1 MNENTVLP
9 PGPKDAITDVPG
21 IRVGH
26 WTDRRGGTGCTVILC
41 EDSVA
46 GAVDTRGGAPGTRET
61 DVLSGPN
68 LVRKAHAVVLCG
80 GSAFGLAATDGVM
93 RYLAERGIGFP
104 TTARNVPIVSGA
116 VLYDLPTGR
125 PDAYPGPDAG
135 YRAAARATAGRVEQG
150 TVGAGTGAT
159 VGKLLGH
166 EWATKGGIGTAS
178 VVGPRGIIVGAI
190 VANNASGNVLDPATG
205 RVAAGVRQEGG
216 GWVSLAETIARR
228 TEQLDLQ
235 LQNTVLVCVATNAS
249 LDHHQLQRV
258 AIQSH
263 DGIAR
268 AVLPAHTFGDGDVAF
283 AVAMGKLEV
292 RPYDALTVGVL
303 AVQAVETA
311 LVRSVCAA
319 TGLHGVPSAAEW
331 LRDGSTLRG

>member
-1 MNENTVLP
+1 MNGAIALP
-9 PGPKDAITDVPG
+9 PGSRDAITDVPG

-46 GAVDTRGGAPGTRET
+46 GAVDARGGAPGTRET
-61 DVLSGPN
+61 DVLAGPN
-68 LVRKAHAVVLCG
+68 LVRKAHAVVFCG

-93 RYLAERGIGFP
+93 RYLSERGIGFP

-125 PDAYPGPDAG
+125 HGAYPTADAG
-135 YRAAARATAGRVEQG
+135 YRAASRAGGGRVDQG
-150 TVGAGTGAT
+150 SVGAGTGAT

-178 VVGPRGIIVGAI
+178 VVGPRGIVVGAI
-190 VANNASGNVLDPATG
+190 AANNASGNVVDPG
-205 RVAAGVRQEGG
+205 SGDIVAGVRQEGG
-216 GWVSLAETIARR
+216 GYVSLAETITRR

-235 LQNTVLVCVATNAS
+235 LQTTVLVCVATNAS

-258 AIQSH
+258 AIQAH

-268 AVLPAHTFGDGDVAF
+268 TVTPAHTFGDGDIAF
-283 AVAMGKLEV
+283 AIAMGRLEV
-292 RPYDALTVGVL
+292 QPYDALTVGVL

-311 LVRSVCAA
+311 LLRSVCLA

-331 LRDGSTLRG
+331 ARQH

>member
-1 MNENTVLP
+1 MNETNALP

-41 EDSVA
+41 EDSAA
-46 GAVDTRGGAPGTRET
+46 GAVDARGGAPGTRET
-61 DVLSGPN
+61 DVLSGRN
-68 LVRKAHAVVLCG
+68 LVRKAHAIALCG
-80 GSAFGLAATDGVM
+80 GSAFGLAAGDGVM
-93 RYLAERGIGFP
+93 RYLAEKDIGFP
-104 TTARNVPIVSGA
+104 TTAGKVPIVSGA

-125 PDAYPGPDAG
+125 SDAYPGADAG
-135 YRAAARATAGRVEQG
+135 YRAAARATSGRVEQG

-166 EWATKGGIGTAS
+166 EWATKGGMGTAS
-178 VVGPRGIIVGAI
+178 VVGPRGIVVGAI
-190 VANNASGNVLDPATG
+190 VANNASGNVLDPVSG
-205 RVAAGVRQEGG
+205 RILAGVRRESGG
-216 GWVSLAETIARR
+216 FVPLAETIARR

-249 LDHHQLQRV
+249 LDHHQLERI
-258 AIQSH
+258 AIQAH

-268 AVLPAHTFGDGDVAF
+268 TVLPAHTFGDGDVAF

-292 RPYDALTVGVL
+292 QPYDALTVGVL

-311 LVRSVCAA
+311 LVRSVCMA
-319 TGLHGVPSAAEW
+319 TGLHGVPSSAEW
-331 LRDGSTLRG
+331 LRDGQ